1 MGIIK
6 EPKDVDFTVKSEPWT
21 EEELADFRKLM
32 EEIKNTKKTYRPT
45 LSKSKR
51 KKKDT
56 LTLSD

>member
-1 MGIIK
+1 MGLIK